1 MTREVKLTSQH
12 QITIPKQVC
21 DLLRLKGGDRL
32 EISILADQKMIL
44 QPKKLIDTDDP
55 AYALGR
61 EILDAEKQIKKGQT
75 VSWTDIK
82 RKHKL

>member
-21 DLLRLKGGDRL
+21 DFLGLKGGDRL
-32 EISILADQKMIL
+32 EISILSDQKMIL
-44 QPKKLIDTDDP
+44 QPKKLIDRHDP
-55 AYALGR
+55 AYILGR

-75 VSWTDIK
+75 VPWRDIK
-82 RKHKL
+82 RKHNL